1 MYNKLIIKYINQFN
15 TWYIIK
21 QTATNQTAT
30 TRQQLPDSNEPDS
43 NNQTATNKT
52 ATNKTATNKTATT
65 RQQRIDTRPRII
77 YPYCFMLM

>member
-30 TRQQLPDSNEPDS
+30 TRQQLPDSNY
-43 NNQTATNKT
+43 QTATNQ
-52 ATNKTATNKTATT
+52 TATT
-65 RQQRIDTRPRII
+65 RQQQIRQQRIRQQQIRQQQPDSNE
-77 YPYCFMLM
+77 